1 MISKVGPP
9 RVPRGVSAALA
20 ALHFR
25 EPNLAAL
32 ANLSDAEWRDALRF
46 TDQSQLTLP
55 LRSVAREAMPPWVQQ
70 RTDACAARNLERLRR
85 VEALYRALDERL
97 KAAGVDY
104 LALKGLTQC
113 LLFGASPG
121 DRVQYD
127 IDLYTPA
134 ECAYAARD
142 AVMAMGFTALG
153 TEPDRTSM
161 ERISTDHLPALIRQ
175 TGWEWRGDFFDPEI
189 PIAVEIHFR
198 FWNERM
204 ERLRAPGVEE
214 FWPRRVV
221 REVAG
226 VQMGALCPED
236 ALGFASLHLLKHVV
250 QGSGRAFHIFEVAR
264 FLEIH
269 ADDHDFWKRWRALHA
284 PELRRLEAAMFRL
297 AQAWFG
303 CRAGDLAEAE
313 MAQLPATTRR
323 WFNEFA
329 WSPAEGNF
337 HATKDELWLHL
348 SLVDSPWDRWAVA
361 RRRLFPISLPGPVD
375 AVHIPDSELTWR
387 RRQLKR
393 ARYLRHMSQR
403 VAHHG
408 RTLPSALWSG
418 ARWWLKP

>member
-1 MISKVGPP
+1 M
-9 RVPRGVSAALA
+9 LA

-32 ANLSDAEWRDALRF
+32 ANLSDDEWRDALRF

-55 LRSVAREAMPPWVQQ
+55 LRSSVAREFMPPWVQR
-70 RTDACAARNLERLRR
+70 RTDACAARNLEKLRR

-97 KAAGVDY
+97 QAAGVDY

-113 LLFGASPG
+113 LLFGTSPG

-127 IDLYTPA
+127 IDLYTPG
-134 ECAYAARD
+134 ERAYAARH
-142 AVMAMGFTALG
+142 AVMAMGFTSLG
-153 TEPDRTSM
+153 TQRQETTDRQPSL

-198 FWNERM
+198 FWNQRM

-214 FWPRRVV
+214 FWQRRVA

-226 VQMGALCPED
+226 VKMGVLCPQD
-236 ALGFASLHLLKHVV
+236 ALGFAALHLLKHVV
-250 QGSGRAFHIFEVAR
+250 QGSGRAFHILEVAR
-264 FLEIH
+264 FLETH
-269 ADDHDFWKRWRALHA
+269 ANDHEFWNRWHALHA
-284 PELRRLEAAMFRL
+284 PELRRLEAVMFRL

-303 CRAGDLAEAE
+303 CRVGAAAEKE

-323 WFNEFA
+323 WFDEFA

-337 HATKDELWLHL
+337 RATKDELWLHL
-348 SLVDSPWDRWAVA
+348 SLVDSPWDGLAVA
-361 RRRLFPISLPGPVD
+361 RRRLLPISLPGPVD
-375 AVHIPDSELTWR
+375 AVHIPDSQLTWP

-403 VAHHG
+403 VSHHG
-408 RTLPSALWSG
+408 RTLPGALWG
-418 ARWWLKP
+418 GVQWWLKTAFGRSRAL